1 MLEKL
6 KHLATAKPSGR
17 TTPTGMPS
25 YAHQLKVIRM
35 VHKDTKEL
43 SSCFS
48 EHAKKMI
55 DAVRTTIENND
66 IRSGELNLSTLEVS
80 ICTGVFS
87 NVLTFHVGKIK
98 RAQ

>member
-1 MLEKL
+1 MTQTGVPPHTHKL
-6 KHLATAKPSGR
+6 KIIR
-17 TTPTGMPS
+17 
-25 YAHQLKVIRM
+25 LK
-35 VHKDTKEL
+35 HEDTNEL
-43 SSCFS
+43 SSNFS

-55 DAVRTTIENND
+55 DAVRTAIENND